1 MDRFGI
7 AAGSK
12 KKRGNNMNTNETDFE
27 THVDDIVKAIG
38 DKLERNVVVS
48 ELKRYVDDYG
58 IDLAT
63 AKESIVRK
71 HQGNPGALQVG
82 AEKLL
87 AQIGPSE
94 NNVQL
99 KAKIVSV
106 FRKEVTTKE
115 GAQKVLFE
123 GEMGDSTMRMRYTY
137 WSDQCDFENGDVVEV
152 LNAYSK
158 SWNDRITLNINE
170 GSMRKVEDEELKNL
184 DLGIV
189 KQSTNAAGEEIEL
202 VNLKPGMSNVT
213 VELRV
218 LEVETRNITVK
229 GEAKTIFGGNVGDK
243 SGTCRFTSWE
253 DHNIIA
259 GKAYKVENAYVKE
272 FNGPDLQFGEYTK
285 FTEVEGEDLPSLKD
299 YEDGVQ
305 YTLAQ
310 LDERNG
316 ASDAVVEGHV
326 FTVRDDSGLI
336 FRDKET
342 NRVIR
347 NGDDRKNGVPDLRI
361 RMIFDDG
368 SGSCTAYLN
377 RELTEK
383 ILERDL
389 DSCLE
394 FVKENFGPEAL
405 LDEIEDALLLK
416 PLKLRGFARSDEY
429 GLSFFARSFE
439 PATEIDVPNVARQ
452 FLAALEG

>member
-1 MDRFGI
+1 
-7 AAGSK
+7 
-12 KKRGNNMNTNETDFE
+12 MNTNETDFE

-38 DKLERNVVVS
+38 DKLERNVIVS
-48 ELKRYVDDYG
+48 ELKRYVEEYG

-71 HQGNPGALQVG
+71 HYGNPNALQMG

-94 NNVQL
+94 NNIQF

-106 FRKEVTTKE
+106 FRKEITTKE

-137 WSDQCDFENGDVVEV
+137 WSEQCDFENGDVIEV

-170 GSMRKVEDEELKNL
+170 GSMRKVEDAELENL

-189 KQSTNAAGEEIEL
+189 KQSTNVAGEELEL
-202 VNLKPGMSNVT
+202 VNLKPGMSNVA

-326 FTVRDDSGLI
+326 FTIRDDSGLI

-347 NGDDRKNGVPDLRI
+347 NGDDRKNAVPDLRI

-429 GLSFFARSFE
+429 GLSFFARSCE

>member
-1 MDRFGI
+1 
-7 AAGSK
+7 
-12 KKRGNNMNTNETDFE
+12 MNKNETDFE
-27 THVDDIVKAIG
+27 THIDDIVKAIG
-38 DKLERNVVVS
+38 DKLERNVIAT
-48 ELKRYVDDYG
+48 ELRRYVEEYG

-71 HQGNPGALQVG
+71 HYGNPNALQMG
-82 AEKLL
+82 TEKLL
-87 AQIGPSE
+87 AQIGPGE

-99 KAKIVSV
+99 KAKILSV
-106 FRKEVTTKE
+106 FKKEITTKE

-123 GEMGDSTMRMRYTY
+123 GEMGDSTMRMRYSY
-137 WSDQCDFENGDVVEV
+137 WSENCNLESGDIVEV

-158 SWNDRITLNINE
+158 SWNDRITLNIND
-170 GSMRKVEDEELKNL
+170 GSMRKIQDTELEGL
-184 DLGIV
+184 DLGIT
-189 KQSTNAAGEEIEL
+189 KGSANQAGEEIDL
-202 VNLKPGMSNVT
+202 VNLKPGMNNVT
-213 VELRV
+213 VTLRIID
-218 LEVETRNITVK
+218 VETRKITVK
-229 GEAKTIFGGNVGDK
+229 GEPKTIFGGTVGDK
-243 SGTCRFTSWE
+243 TGTCRFTSWE

-259 GKAYKVENAYVKE
+259 GKVYKIENAYVKE

-285 FTEVEGEDLPSLKD
+285 LSESSDADVPSLQE
-299 YEDGVQ
+299 YENGVL
-305 YTLAQ
+305 YSLAQ

-326 FTVRDDSGLI
+326 FNIREGSGLI

-342 NRVIR
+342 NRLVR
-347 NGDDRKNGVPDLRI
+347 NGDDRKNAEPDLRI
-361 RMIFDDG
+361 KMIFDDG

-383 ILERDL
+383 ILGRNL
-389 DSCLE
+389 DSCLD

-405 LDEIEDALLLK
+405 VEEIEDALLLK

-429 GLSFFARSFE
+429 GLSFFARSCE
-439 PATEIDVPNVARQ
+439 PATELDVPSVARQ